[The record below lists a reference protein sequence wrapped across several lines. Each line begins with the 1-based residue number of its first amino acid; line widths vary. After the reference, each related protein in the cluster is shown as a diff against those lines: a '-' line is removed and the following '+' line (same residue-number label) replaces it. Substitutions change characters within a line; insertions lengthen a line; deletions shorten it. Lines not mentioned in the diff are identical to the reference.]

1 MRPFC
6 KSLSSSLRE
15 SKALGSNVPD
25 MGAFFGVFPTAAAAV
40 PGRLA
45 FVYGLMYRCNEIGV
59 S

>member
-15 SKALGSNVPD
+15 SKALGSNVPE

-40 PGRLA
+40 PGRFA
-45 FVYGLMYRCNEIGV
+45 FVYGLLCIIRRLG
-59 S
+59 